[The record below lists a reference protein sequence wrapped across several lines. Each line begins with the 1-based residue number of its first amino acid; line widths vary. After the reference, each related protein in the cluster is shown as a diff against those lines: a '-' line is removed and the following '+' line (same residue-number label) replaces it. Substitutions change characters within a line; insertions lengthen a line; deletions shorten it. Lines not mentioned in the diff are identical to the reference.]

1 MARVYACEHQKRSKL
16 VTLISLTWVPKKYK
30 NRNFTG
36 ANAAANSSKVDE
48 MLEYLSQYTSNALY
62 RDIAKKATSLEAVW
76 TLVRNWAGLKTSG
89 CKQQSYFKVKHSF
102 VHSEENFLTD
112 FFFALRDAKEDCL
125 LISGANGGKIT
136 FHGDLPAEDEEL
148 TPILESY
155 VVGLV
160 GSFRRKEINEAH
172 LSRIF

>member
-1 MARVYACEHQKRSKL
+1 MLANIKKEANWL
-16 VTLISLTWVPKKYK
+16 PLIPLTWGPKKST

-36 ANAAANSSKVDE
+36 ADAAANSSKVDA
-48 MLEYLSQYTSNALY
+48 MLEYLSQYAPNALY
-62 RDIAKKATSLEAVW
+62 RDITKRATSLEAVW
-76 TLVRNWAGLKTSG
+76 TLVHNRAGLKTSG

-148 TPILESY
+148 TPTLESD
-155 VVGLV
+155 VVMDWLEALGGKKLV
-160 GSFRRKEINEAH
+160 EH
-172 LSRIF
+172 IF